1 MRLAR
6 QATESLRR
14 DTTPSQS
21 LLVVFDQLKAH
32 RQQLA
37 GQAANQN
44 ARLLG
49 QLDLPNRSR
58 ARETEAFDAQEQ
70 HFLQR

>member
-44 ARLLG
+44 APLLE
-49 QLDLPNRSR
+49 QLDLPNR
-58 ARETEAFDAQEQ
+58 
-70 HFLQR
+70 